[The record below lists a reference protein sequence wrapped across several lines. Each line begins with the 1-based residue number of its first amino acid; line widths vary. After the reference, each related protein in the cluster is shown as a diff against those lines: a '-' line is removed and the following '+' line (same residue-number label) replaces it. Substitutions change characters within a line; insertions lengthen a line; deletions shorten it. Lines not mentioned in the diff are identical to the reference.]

1 MTNME
6 KEVILGLPV
15 AVATLDEIIAELP
28 GRLQQ
33 DEKTLYLSI
42 NPQIALHAHKYPD
55 IGELANRATYG
66 IADGIGIVKASKQQ
80 GGKIKERVT
89 GIDLMCRLLAF
100 ANETK
105 ESIFLYGAKPEVLED
120 TVKAITRDYPNV
132 EISGSIDGY
141 TTLSGEQVAAEIS
154 KVKPTFVFVALGF
167 PRQEQW
173 LAEHYE
179 KCDATVFQD
188 VGGSFDV
195 ISGHVKRAP
204 DFFIKCRLEWLY
216 RSLSSPKRLY
226 RIAEL
231 PLFMFQAKKWH
242 KANVK

>member
-1 MTNME
+1 ME

-15 AVATLDEIIAELP
+15 AVATLDEIMAELP
-28 GRLQQ
+28 KRLQQ
-33 DEKTLYLSI
+33 GDKTLYLSI
-42 NPQIALHAHKYPD
+42 NPQIALHSHKYPE
-55 IGELANRATYG
+55 IIELANNATYG

-89 GIDLMCRLLAF
+89 GIDLMYRLLAY

-105 ESIFLYGAKPEVLED
+105 DSIFLYGAKPEVLKD
-120 TVKAITRDYPNV
+120 TVKSITRDYPN
-132 EISGSIDGY
+132 IKIAGYIDGY
-141 TTLSGEQVAAEIS
+141 TTLSGEQVVEEINQ
-154 KVKPTFVFVALGF
+154 VKPTFVFVALGF

-173 LAEHYE
+173 LAKYYE
-179 KCDATVFQD
+179 RCEAKVFQD

-231 PLFMFQAKKWH
+231 PLFMYQAKKWH
-242 KANVK
+242 RENGK

>member
-1 MTNME
+1 ME

-28 GRLQQ
+28 EHLQQ
-33 DEKTLYLSI
+33 GDKTLYLSI
-42 NPQIALHAHKYPD
+42 NPQIALHANKHPEIVD
-55 IGELANRATYG
+55 LANKATYG

-89 GIDLMCRLLAF
+89 GIDLMYRLLAF
-100 ANETK
+100 ANERK
-105 ESIFLYGAKPEVLED
+105 ESIFLYGSKPEVLND
-120 TVKAITRDYPNV
+120 TVKAIRREYPDV
-132 EISGSIDGY
+132 KIAGYIDGY
-141 TTLSGEQVAAEIS
+141 TALSGEQVAAEIN

-173 LAEHYE
+173 LAEYYE
-179 KCDATVFQD
+179 SCDAKVFQD

-204 DFFIKCRLEWLY
+204 DFFIKYRLEWLY

-242 KANVK
+242 KANVKLK